1 MSASERLA
9 ALDEA
14 MTAGPWAFD
23 GIHTIGAPDFPG
35 NKEIAI
41 VNGFHH
47 RRMTNAAAIAAL
59 RNALPALQ
67 ALVAAVEHVCH
78 SIDPDTEPLL
88 VSDVPALRAALASL
102 TERLG

>member
-67 ALVAAVEHVCH
+67 ALVAAVELEHRW
-78 SIDPDTEPLL
+78 PDHLSSCPGC
-88 VSDVPALRAALASL
+88 RALATL
-102 TERLG
+102 DERLPSEEK